1 MAISYP
7 LDLPT
12 SAARY
17 VQASIGMESVVGLSV
32 NPFTLQAQSQVHAGQ
47 RWTLQ
52 LTLAPMRGRDFL
64 DWAGWFGAL
73 NGKQGTFLAFDTAIC
88 KPFGVATG
96 TPLVNGSGI
105 EAQSRT
111 LPTKGWTPGVTGIL
125 KRGDRFQLGTGAA
138 ARLYMVTKDATSDGS
153 GNATLD
159 IWPALR
165 AAPANN
171 DPLIITNPK
180 TVFRLASNEQA
191 FGRNGGRYAVTIDAV
206 EAL

>member
-1 MAISYP
+1 MAITYP
-7 LDLPT
+7 LALPT

-17 VQASIGMESVVGLSV
+17 ARASIGMESVVGLGQS
-32 NPFTLQAQSQVHAGQ
+32 PFTFQAQAQVHAGQ
-47 RWTLQ
+47 RWKLQ
-52 LTLAPMRGRDFL
+52 LSLAPMRGRDFL
-64 DWAGWFGAL
+64 DWNGWFGAL
-73 NGKQGTFLAFDTAIC
+73 NGMEGTFLAFDTAIC

-105 EAQSRT
+105 EARSRT

-138 ARLYMVTKDATSDGS
+138 ARLYMVTKDAASDGS
-153 GNATLD
+153 GNAALD

-165 AAPANN
+165 AAPGNN
-171 DPLIITNPK
+171 DPLTISNPK
-180 TVFRLASNEQA
+180 TVFRLASNDQA
-191 FGRNGGRYAVTIDAV
+191 FERSGGRYAVTIDAV